1 MAGGGSNTQTTT
13 VEIPAWLQEAAQANL
28 ARANQTAQIGYTP
41 YYGPDVAAMTPLQE
55 AAIANT
61 NMGASAFG
69 MGGTPSPMAGMPE
82 VQTFANGMR
91 GYSSG
96 SLYDQ
101 ALAALEARNPGQYA
115 ALRAPFINPQ
125 TGAPPTGV
133 YGAPPPSMMA
143 QTVRAPMYRDPNEP
157 RQGSASSRNTS
168 FDTYSTK
175 ADTKARAMSYGP
187 QPRSGPPSKPSAGK
201 KK

>member
-96 SLYDQ
+96 GMYDQ
-101 ALAALEARNPGQYA
+101 AVAELAARNPGQYA

-125 TGAPPTGV
+125 TGAAPTGV
-133 YGAPPPSMMA
+133 YGAPPPSMVA
-143 QTVRAPMYRDPNEP
+143 QTARTPMYRDPNEP

>member
-1 MAGGGSNTQTTT
+1 
-13 VEIPAWLQEAAQANL
+13 
-28 ARANQTAQIGYTP
+28 
-41 YYGPDVAAMTPLQE
+41 
-55 AAIANT
+55 
-61 NMGASAFG
+61 
-69 MGGTPSPMAGMPE
+69 
-82 VQTFANGMR
+82 MR

-96 SLYDQ
+96 GMYDQ
-101 ALAALEARNPGQYA
+101 AVAELAARNPGQYA